1 MDPVISEFQQ
11 NSEKAI
17 LYLKED
23 LKSIRTGRASP
34 SLVENLVVETYGG
47 QAKLKLYEL
56 ASLSTEGPTTLVIVP
71 FDPSII
77 ADIEK
82 SILKSPLGI
91 SPQTQGNRILLRLPT
106 MATDQREKMIKLV
119 GQKIEEKKV
128 IIRGFRDEARKKIK
142 LSFEKKETTEDNK
155 FRLEKEIDNLTQ
167 KQMEELDKV
176 KDNKEKG
183 INEI

>member
-1 MDPVISEFQQ
+1 MDPIVSEFQQ
-11 NSEKAI
+11 SSEKTI

-34 SLVENLVVETYGG
+34 SLVENLIIETYGG

-56 ASLSTEGPTTLVIVP
+56 ASLSTEGPTTLVIIP

-77 ADIEK
+77 GDIEK

-91 SPQTQGNRILLRLPT
+91 SPQTQGNRILLRLPS
-106 MATDQREKMIKLV
+106 MSADQRVKMIKLV
-119 GQKIEEKKV
+119 GQKIEEKKIAV
-128 IIRGFRDEARKKIK
+128 RGFRDEARKKIK
-142 LSFEKKETTEDNK
+142 LFFEKKEITEDNK
-155 FRLEKEIDNLTQ
+155 FRLEKEVDNLSQ
-167 KQMEELDKV
+167 KQMEELDRV
-176 KDNKEKG
+176 KNNKEME